1 MERTSK
7 IYKLRRK
14 LQVLA
19 IKITSPEFISKFYF
33 KLLLGY
39 KLNLINP
46 KTFNEKLQWLK
57 LNYLP
62 NNENVI
68 MCADKYKVREYI
80 EKKGKKGILNDL
92 IDSWD
97 NVYEINWE
105 KLPNQFV
112 LKCNHGC
119 GYNII
124 CKNKAKLD
132 EKKVKNQLNKWM
144 KEDFG
149 LYNAEP
155 HYDKIPKKIICE
167 KFLDGDIINYNIYCF
182 NGKATFFSVA
192 GGLGEGIGE
201 YLTYYNI
208 DGTVANFKNKNYPV
222 KSQKL
227 TNLLPQMIKMAE
239 FFAKDFPM
247 VRVDLFDVDGKIILS
262 ELTFSPGG
270 ALIPFDSYEADLNL
284 GKKLKINIK

>member
-167 KFLDGDIINYNIYCF
+167 KFLDGD
-182 NGKATFFSVA
+182 
-192 GGLGEGIGE
+192 
-201 YLTYYNI
+201 LTYYNI

>member
-239 FFAKDFPM
+239 FFANDFPM